1 MKVSKSVY
9 INSTKEK
16 VWKVISDIE
25 NSSDIISGINKI
37 EIVNKPKDG
46 LIGLKWKE
54 TRTIFG
60 KESTETMWITDSV
73 ENEYYKTRAES
84 HGMIYIYELKIS
96 EGGGKTKLTMN
107 FYGEATTFFGKIMS
121 FIFSKMMNKSTE
133 KMILEDLND
142 IKNYIEENN

>member
-60 KESTETMWITDSV
+60 KEATETMWITDSV

-84 HGMIYIYELKIS
+84 HGMIYISELKIS
-96 EGGGKTKLTMN
+96 EEGGKTKLTMN
-107 FYGEATTFFGKIMS
+107 FYGETTNFFGKIMS